1 MELSYRG
8 QLMASRNASFHES
21 VFMRSLLMP
30 VTVLVSLTVVL
41 AILLLA
47 AWIVFWSLEAFVWC
61 DGGTHLRTTLAT
73 EYQTG
78 IELAARQGSGPTAI
92 SGPANALYWLV
103 FEATGIQEM
112 AQRFADPSPLSIP
125 DTVARSQYIA
135 IHRFMEIAMAATQ
148 LLGVRLATAVRYIPL
163 VGLLYYVA
171 AVDGLVQRTI
181 RIARGGAE
189 SSSLYHR
196 AKHFQVTAAMLG
208 FGLLAVWPNPI
219 EWRLSVLGVFGLACI
234 AACQARLYKKYP

>member
-1 MELSYRG
+1 MWR
-8 QLMASRNASFHES
+8 
-21 VFMRSLLMP
+21 
-30 VTVLVSLTVVL
+30 
-41 AILLLA
+41 
-47 AWIVFWSLEAFVWC
+47 
-61 DGGTHLRTTLAT
+61 DGDTHLRATLAT

-78 IELAARQGSGPTAI
+78 IELAARQGFGPTAI

-112 AQRFADPSPLSIP
+112 AQRFADSSPLSIP

-135 IHRFMEIAMAATQ
+135 THRFMEIAMAATQ

-163 VGLLYYVA
+163 AGLFYFVA
-171 AVDGLVQRTI
+171 VIDGLVGRKI

-196 AKHFQVTAAMLG
+196 AKHFQVVTAMLG
-208 FGLLAVWPNPI
+208 LGLIAVWPNPLA
-219 EWRLSVLGVFGLACI
+219 WRLSTIWMFGLACG
-234 AACQARLYKKYP
+234 ASFQARFYKKYP